1 MVGENTK
8 NRRKNNMN
16 VFIILAL
23 SYLIALVAKWPSK
36 PVLKLARV
44 SARRTTRD

>member
-1 MVGENTK
+1 
-8 NRRKNNMN
+8 MN

-36 PVLKLARV
+36 PVLQLAR
-44 SARRTTRD
+44 ARARSPRRG